1 MKTSNPVLVVV
12 DLQEKLV
19 PIVEN
24 SERMKSKCFKAF
36 KAHSILGFPVS
47 VTEQYPQGLGKT
59 LQDFEPFYSK
69 ENVFAKTRFSSF
81 GAVGFEESL
90 SSKEV
95 VLIGIEAHVCVYQ
108 TCLDALEKGFS
119 VTVLVDCISSR
130 SEEDRAVA
138 IRNMEKVGASLS
150 TFESYYLG
158 LIGDAKHPHF
168 KELSKLLKD

>member
-1 MKTSNPVLVVV
+1 MASPVLIVV

-24 SERMKSKCFKAF
+24 SERMKSKCFKAL
-36 KAHSILGFPVS
+36 KAHSILGLPVS
-47 VTEQYPQGLGKT
+47 VTEQYPEGLGNT
-59 LQDFEPFYSK
+59 LSDFEGFYLS

-81 GAVGFEESL
+81 GAEGFETSL
-90 SSKEV
+90 SSREL

-108 TCLDALEKGFS
+108 TCLDALQKGFK

-130 SEEDRAVA
+130 SKEDKQVA
-138 IRNMEKVGASLS
+138 IGNMEKAGANLS

-158 LIGDAKHPHF
+158 FIGDAKHPQF
-168 KELSKLLKD
+168 KELSKLLRD